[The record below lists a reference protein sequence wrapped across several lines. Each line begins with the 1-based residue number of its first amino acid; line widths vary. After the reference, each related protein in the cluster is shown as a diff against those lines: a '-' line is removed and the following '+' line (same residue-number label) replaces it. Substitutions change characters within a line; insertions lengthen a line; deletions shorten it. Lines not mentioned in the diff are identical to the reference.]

1 MTAAKRRRSTPRL
14 LERTVP
20 FEGRI
25 FRVEQDRVRLP
36 TGRTATFD
44 VVRHRGSVV
53 LIAQPTSR
61 SVVLIDWLLTL
72 AGAGGL
78 RFSIR
83 LLSDRRLEASGAAG
97 QVKPVL
103 VIGAGTAGTVVLR
116 ELNITCLPTAI
127 PESIVVDVSELAI
140 GDVITVADI
149 VAPEGVSIVHEAD
162 EAVVTVTPPQTEA
175 DAETDEVG
183 EGEGDETAGG
193 EE

>member
-61 SVVLIDWLLTL
+61 SVVLIRQYRYAIGRTIWELPAGSLEPGERPALAARRECEEEIGLSPRRISRVAALYPTPGFCDEIMLFYRCQEFATPARRVHLDPDEQIEPRVFSL
-72 AGAGGL
+72 REAGAL
-78 RFSIR
+78 VVR
-83 LLSDRRLEASGAAG
+83 G
-97 QVKPVL
+97 QV
-103 VIGAGTAGTVVLR
+103 
-116 ELNITCLPTAI
+116 
-127 PESIVVDVSELAI
+127 VDMKTILGLGLI
-140 GDVITVADI
+140 R
-149 VAPEGVSIVHEAD
+149 P
-162 EAVVTVTPPQTEA
+162 
-175 DAETDEVG
+175 
-183 EGEGDETAGG
+183 
-193 EE
+193 